1 MLTNLDQPAAKA
13 RLEEEVAKNPP
24 FAAVIESIATS
35 GDRFAIDPATSGLEI
50 VPLNEVKGAPN
61 RCRLK
66 LFRPREERERLCA
79 FFYKRSNLSFS
90 HDRYAYGAVEF
101 MPGAPAPDE
110 VRGWLEWLVSGLDPG
125 KRPAKLRRAFPY
137 TVPE

>member
-1 MLTNLDQPAAKA
+1 MLTNLDQPDAKA
-13 RLEEEVAKNPP
+13 RLDEEVAKNPP
-24 FAAVIESIATS
+24 FAAVVEAIAAREE
-35 GDRFAIDPATSGLEI
+35 RFAIDPSTAGLEI

-79 FFYKRSNLSFS
+79 FFYKRSNLSIS
-90 HDRYAYGAVEF
+90 RDRYAYGAVEF
-101 MPGAPAPDE
+101 TPGKLEADE
-110 VRGWLEWLVSGLDPG
+110 VRGWLAWLVSGLDPE